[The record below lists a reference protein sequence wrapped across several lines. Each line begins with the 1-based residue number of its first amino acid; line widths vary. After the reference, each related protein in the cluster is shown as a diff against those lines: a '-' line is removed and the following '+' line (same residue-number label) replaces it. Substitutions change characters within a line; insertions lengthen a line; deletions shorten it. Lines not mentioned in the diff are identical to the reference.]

1 MCFIDNF
8 FNSFVQSY
16 FRAELLIV
24 KVHFINL
31 HEFVLSNLNLI
42 FVSFKIVFDK
52 LSSREVV
59 FFNKKISSL
68 ALTLSLLLMDLSC
81 VLGFLLFYFLVVCCL
96 TKC

>member
-1 MCFIDNF
+1 
-8 FNSFVQSY
+8 
-16 FRAELLIV
+16 
-24 KVHFINL
+24 
-31 HEFVLSNLNLI
+31 LSNLNLI